1 MIPKKLLTIIVLV
14 LFSASS
20 SVSWAQMN
28 ATIVWDE
35 IKHIASE
42 NGYKISALIN
52 QSENGINITDFS
64 LINKATE
71 TSEVATVEI
80 DLLDIQIL
88 ERSDGSVEIRPD
100 YGQEITIKLYEG
112 GEVSSFVLK
121 PLSDN
126 TTMVISGEVG
136 APAFQMNSSLFGL
149 QLMEYDLPSMYQGN
163 EFFEAS
169 IILNEMVSN
178 QAFAGKIQDSPKSSF
193 QAGSINLFLNFDIPA
208 EQMSGLVKY
217 NLEDILVI
225 SRQDNLGSNTSA
237 NLTNLL
243 ETGYNALGSYSVGA
257 GSIEFDFSSPDGN
270 LEGKLA
276 SENSNV
282 SSSLTQNGLLFDAYF
297 ANGLFKLSS
306 SVMPIPVDISLKNGN
321 YGFTVPILKQMQS
334 QNFGLRLGFS
344 DLQIAQD
351 LWELLDPNNN
361 LKNGPIN
368 AKIAFSGKA
377 KLLENLI
384 ELRPDIYED
393 NNLNPI
399 PFEVDEMFLEK
410 LDLSLMGTSLQG
422 EGSVSLDN
430 EDLTTFAG
438 FPKPV
443 GSFEFVLSGV
453 NGLVDKLISSGFIDS
468 DTGMGARM
476 MLSMFTIPTGEDEL
490 SSKIEF
496 NSLGHILANG
506 QRLR

>member
-1 MIPKKLLTIIVLV
+1 M
-14 LFSASS
+14 
-20 SVSWAQMN
+20 
-28 ATIVWDE
+28 
-35 IKHIASE
+35 
-42 NGYKISALIN
+42 
-52 QSENGINITDFS
+52 
-64 LINKATE
+64 
-71 TSEVATVEI
+71 
-80 DLLDIQIL
+80 
-88 ERSDGSVEIRPD
+88 
-100 YGQEITIKLYEG
+100 
-112 GEVSSFVLK
+112 
-121 PLSDN
+121 
-126 TTMVISGEVG
+126 
-136 APAFQMNSSLFGL
+136 
-149 QLMEYDLPSMYQGN
+149 
-163 EFFEAS
+163 
-169 IILNEMVSN
+169 
-178 QAFAGKIQDSPKSSF
+178 
-193 QAGSINLFLNFDIPA
+193 
-208 EQMSGLVKY
+208 
-217 NLEDILVI
+217 
-225 SRQDNLGSNTSA
+225 SNTAA

-243 ETGYNALGSYSVGA
+243 EKGYNALGSYSVGA
-257 GSIEFDFSSPDGN
+257 GSLEFNFSSPDGN

-297 ANGLFKLSS
+297 TNGLFKLSS

-384 ELRPDIYED
+384 EVRPDIYED

-422 EGSVSLDN
+422 EGSVFLDN

-443 GSFEFVLSGV
+443 GSFEFVLSGI

>member
-1 MIPKKLLTIIVLV
+1 
-14 LFSASS
+14 
-20 SVSWAQMN
+20 
-28 ATIVWDE
+28 
-35 IKHIASE
+35 
-42 NGYKISALIN
+42 
-52 QSENGINITDFS
+52 
-64 LINKATE
+64 
-71 TSEVATVEI
+71 
-80 DLLDIQIL
+80 
-88 ERSDGSVEIRPD
+88 
-100 YGQEITIKLYEG
+100 
-112 GEVSSFVLK
+112 
-121 PLSDN
+121 
-126 TTMVISGEVG
+126 
-136 APAFQMNSSLFGL
+136 
-149 QLMEYDLPSMYQGN
+149 
-163 EFFEAS
+163 
-169 IILNEMVSN
+169 
-178 QAFAGKIQDSPKSSF
+178 
-193 QAGSINLFLNFDIPA
+193 
-208 EQMSGLVKY
+208 
-217 NLEDILVI
+217 
-225 SRQDNLGSNTSA
+225 
-237 NLTNLL
+237 
-243 ETGYNALGSYSVGA
+243 
-257 GSIEFDFSSPDGN
+257 
-270 LEGKLA
+270 
-276 SENSNV
+276 
-282 SSSLTQNGLLFDAYF
+282 
-297 ANGLFKLSS
+297 
-306 SVMPIPVDISLKNGN
+306 MPIPVDISLKNGN

-443 GSFEFVLSGV
+443 GSFEFVLSGI